1 MGWLRCNIRSMSLFN
16 ALFGTASETD
26 AARLQQELAA
36 VLAPGETIGRAFK
49 VVRDHFVFTNHR
61 LILIDRQGL
70 SGRKVSYHSI
80 LYRSIS
86 QFSVETAGTF
96 DADAELKIWVSGT
109 LVLNKEFKRG
119 TDVVGIQQYLA
130 QCILG
135 AGK

>member
-1 MGWLRCNIRSMSLFN
+1 MSLFN
-16 ALFGTASETD
+16 ALFGTASEIDSTK
-26 AARLQQELAA
+26 LQQELAP
-36 VLAPGETIGRAFK
+36 VLAPGETVGRAFK
-49 VVRDHFVFTNHR
+49 VVRDHLVFTNHR

-119 TDVVGIQQYLA
+119 TDVVGIQQHLA
-130 QCILG
+130 QCIFG